1 MSKLSVV
8 ARSLLILVMSA
19 CWSPGQAE
27 MSAEALKQ
35 QIQERSGKIQ
45 EFRALLNDPD
55 QTVRLAALDVMLK
68 SDDIAMREL
77 AYGMGFNSAD
87 EAMRAVALKN
97 KFADQKIISIKIADV
112 SSPSDSQKKA
122 LDAWGGTYSFDI
134 KSFDEKT
141 GQFATSGNYRKG
153 TGQLNGTRIEFSQ
166 PYCNGAFTL
175 GDGAVLTGELG
186 CTGNW
191 SGKFEGNINLQ

>member
-1 MSKLSVV
+1 MLDINLIRENPEVV
-8 ARSLLILVMSA
+8 RAGMRKRGMDPAPVDQAIVLDEQWRDLIQEV
-19 CWSPGQAE
+19 
-27 MSAEALKQ
+27 EALKA
-35 QIQERSGKIQ
+35 ERNTVSKEIGRMK
-45 EFRALLNDPD
+45 D
-55 QTVRLAALDVMLK
+55 QTERQAK
-68 SDDIAMREL
+68 I
-77 AYGMGFNSAD
+77 

-122 LDAWGGTYSFDI
+122 LDSWGGTYSFDV

-141 GQFATSGNYRKG
+141 GQFTTVGNYRKG
-153 TGQLNGTRIEFSQ
+153 TGQLNGTRIEFSH

-175 GDGAVLTGELG
+175 ADGAVLTGELG

-191 SGKFEGNINLQ
+191 SGKFEGSINLQ